1 MAQPFLIQTS
11 CSTPAAD
18 SAAGISERHTT
29 AHENGSDI
37 SGGAFSSDDGALAGT
52 LVCMFLALSD
62 DPGRPLP
69 CLKGC
74 KGHRCGKGQGHT
86 CTTNVA
92 LTDAAS
98 AAGNYTPT
106 HPVSEKQA
114 RAMLRRWPGPVRR
127 RPAVKDLVS
136 CGMCEHVGPTLTAG
150 DRLTTA
156 HGLRRTRTRYSP
168 VHSPTA
174 AARRVTIRV
183 PPRRPCAPRW
193 TPPI

>member
-1 MAQPFLIQTS
+1 MQWIADAVAGLFSAAKPSLADDTPAAKRRRTATTPQTEFAASCGAEIQTS

-18 SAAGISERHTT
+18 AAAGISARHTT

-98 AAGNYTPT
+98 AAVLT
-106 HPVSEKQA
+106 H
-114 RAMLRRWPGPVRR
+114 
-127 RPAVKDLVS
+127 
-136 CGMCEHVGPTLTAG
+136 H
-150 DRLTTA
+150 
-156 HGLRRTRTRYSP
+156 
-168 VHSPTA
+168 
-174 AARRVTIRV
+174 I
-183 PPRRPCAPRW
+183 
-193 TPPI
+193 